1 MIENNDT
8 KFPESFRASE
18 DNSGIN
24 ISDVFEFEEVMVWFK
39 RCNEDFPY
47 PTISRYPTPEKV
59 ADELLGYAV
68 AVKNWH
74 TRWFSQFRGKCQ
86 K

>member
-8 KFPESFRASE
+8 KFPVRAGHPGTPYYYK
-18 DNSGIN
+18 DDI
-24 ISDVFEFEEVMVWFK
+24 DDWFK

-59 ADELLGYAV
+59 ADELFGYAV